1 METLTVETIKFTEM
15 NLKINL
21 PITYTNYSLCMEGVV
36 MQDNILVMLKLVLWT
51 YTKQIYSS

>member
-51 YTKQIYSS
+51 SMK